1 MYGISDLKVGT
12 IITHNNQPYVVVSAN
27 HIKTG
32 RGGANLR
39 TKIKNLVTGQN
50 LEITYAGGDKIDEA
64 DLERSKASFLYKDG
78 ENYAFMDSNSFEQFE
93 LEAETLGEQTGYL
106 KEGLEVD
113 TLIYNGKT
121 VSISLPPKVDFLI
134 VEAVPGVKGDTAGNA
149 SKLVTLETGKQIRTP
164 LFVNQ
169 GETIRVNTQTGEY
182 VERVS

>member
-12 IITHNNQPYVVVSAN
+12 IISHNNQPYIVVSAN

-64 DLERSKASFLYKDG
+64 YLERSKASFLYSDG
-78 ENYAFMDSNSFEQFE
+78 DNYSFMDSNSFDQFDLPE
-93 LEAETLGEQTGYL
+93 ETLGEQTGYL

-121 VSISLPPKVDFLI
+121 VSINLPPKVELLI
-134 VEAVPGVKGDTAGNA
+134 TEAVPGVKGDTAGNA
-149 SKLVTLETGKQIRTP
+149 SKIVTLETGKQIRTP

-169 GETIRVNTQTGEY
+169 GEVIRVNTQTGEY

>member
-1 MYGISDLKVGT
+1 MYSISDLKIGT
-12 IITHNNQPYVVVSAN
+12 IISHNSQPYIVVAAN

-50 LEITYAGGDKIDEA
+50 LEITYAGGDKIEPA
-64 DLERSKASFLYKDG
+64 DLERSKASFLYKNGTD
-78 ENYAFMDSNSFEQFE
+78 YTFMDSNSFDQFE
-93 LEAETLGEQTGYL
+93 LTEEVLGEQAGYL

-121 VSISLPPKVDFLI
+121 VSINLPPKVELLI

-149 SKLVTLETGKQIRTP
+149 SKIVTLETGKQIRTP

-182 VERVS
+182 VERV